1 MIVLG
6 RVSAPYGLQGWV
18 KVHAFGDDPLALA
31 EMSKW
36 WLGLDPDSS
45 EGWKVVEL
53 QDSREQGSALF
64 ARLEGVGDRTAAEAL
79 KGMYVG
85 APREALPV
93 PAEDE
98 FYWGDLIG
106 LAVVTE
112 DGESLGKVS
121 GLIESGAHDVLV
133 VRDEQNGMEAGKER
147 LLPFVAKVIRRV
159 DVAGGVIRVD
169 WDADW

>member
-1 MIVLG
+1 MP
-6 RVSAPYGLQGWV
+6 SATIRLHSPRCQSGGSAV
-18 KVHAFGDDPLALA
+18 
-31 EMSKW
+31 
-36 WLGLDPDSS
+36 DPDSS

-53 QDSREQGSALF
+53 QDSREQGGALF

-112 DGESLGKVS
+112 
-121 GLIESGAHDVLV
+121 A
-133 VRDEQNGMEAGKER
+133 R
-147 LLPFVAKVIRRV
+147 
-159 DVAGGVIRVD
+159 
-169 WDADW
+169 